1 MASTVPPL
9 PRRRLFEGFRLR
21 DLRRRLR
28 ISQAAMAQRLGISV
42 SYLSQIENND
52 RPITDGVLLALARE
66 FPVEAAEINGE
77 GGTAALLRAIDAA
90 TDSSVVAD
98 RIDEVDVRRGIEQ
111 QPLLARRMV
120 ALHDAYRRS
129 QEQLRVLD
137 DRFDTGS
144 GDAAPLPWEE
154 VRDWFQAE
162 GNYIDAI
169 DRSAELLADAL
180 ALDDDNV
187 VRAFEDRLR
196 LWHGVRVIG
205 AQGDG
210 SELSRFDEGAR
221 TLALDHALPPE
232 SRAFLLAHRLVRY
245 EFANEMR
252 LVIDRAGLA
261 SPAAR
266 ELLSVGLANYAAG
279 ALLMPYGRFRAAAY
293 EVRHDIDRL
302 RQRFAVSF
310 EQACHRLS
318 TLQRPGA
325 QGLPVFFCRVDMAG
339 NITKRHSAT
348 RLQFAALGGACP
360 LWIVHEAVAIPDRI
374 LVQLAEMP
382 DGTRYVSMA
391 KGLVKPSGS
400 FSRPPRRYAV
410 ALGCEEAHA
419 ADFVY
424 ADALRTGGAATPIGA
439 SCRICP
445 RLDCDQR
452 AFPPAGSVIEIDPD
466 RRRAVPYG
474 FR

>member
-1 MASTVPPL
+1 MSSP
-9 PRRRLFEGFRLR
+9 PRRRVFEGFRLR
-21 DLRRRLR
+21 ELRRRAG
-28 ISQAAMAQRLGISV
+28 ISQAAMAARLGISV

-52 RPITDGVLLALARE
+52 RPITDIVLVALSRE
-66 FPVEAAEINGE
+66 FPLEAFGDTEVS
-77 GGTAALLRAIDAA
+77 TSLLRTIDAA
-90 TDSSVVAD
+90 TDASVPAE
-98 RIDEVDVRRGIEQ
+98 RMEEGDVRRGIEQ

-120 ALHDAYRRS
+120 ALHEAWRRS

-137 DRFDTGS
+137 DRYDSGS
-144 GDAAPLPWEE
+144 TDAAPLPWEE

-169 DRSAELLADAL
+169 DCSAETLAAD
-180 ALDDDNV
+180 LDPD
-187 VRAFEDRLR
+187 RPTRGLEDRLR
-196 LWHGVRVIG
+196 WHGVRVTG
-205 AQGDG
+205 EDGDG
-210 SELSRFDEGAR
+210 SQLSRFDPLDR
-221 TLALDHALPPE
+221 TLAVNSALPPE

-245 EFANEMR
+245 EFENEMR
-252 LVIDRAGLA
+252 QVVEDAGLA

-266 ELLSVGLANYAAG
+266 ELLSIGLANYAAG
-279 ALLMPYGRFRAAAY
+279 ALLMPYGGFKDTARD
-293 EVRHDIDRL
+293 VRHDIDRL
-302 RQRFAVSF
+302 RQRFGVSF

-325 QGLPVFFCRVDMAG
+325 AGLPFFFCRVDMAG

-360 LWIVHEAVAIPDRI
+360 LWVVHEAVAIPDRI
-374 LVQLAEMP
+374 LVQHAEMP

-400 FSRPPRRYAV
+400 YARPSRRYAV
-410 ALGCEEAHA
+410 ALGCEELHA

-424 ADALRTGGAATPIGA
+424 ADDLRPGGAATPIGA

-445 RLDCDQR
+445 RTDCDQR
-452 AFPPAGSVIEIDPD
+452 AFPPAASAIAIDPD
-466 RRRAVPYG
+466 RRSVVPYA

>member
-1 MASTVPPL
+1 MASHLPPQ

-21 DLRRRLR
+21 DLRRRLNLP
-28 ISQAAMAQRLGISV
+28 QASMAQRLGISV

-52 RPITDGVLLALARE
+52 RPITDAVLLALARE
-66 FPVEAAEINGE
+66 FPLEAAEINGE
-77 GGTAALLRAIDAA
+77 GGTATLLRAIDAG
-90 TDSSVVAD
+90 TDSSVPAD
-98 RIDEVDVRRGIEQ
+98 RLDESDLRRGIAQ

-144 GDAAPLPWEE
+144 SDAAPLPWEE

-162 GNYIDAI
+162 SNYIDAV

-180 ALDDDNV
+180 ALDDDNI

-210 SELSRFDEGAR
+210 SELSRFDEAAR
-221 TLALDHALPPE
+221 TLALNHALPPE
-232 SRAFLLAHRLVRY
+232 SRLFLLAHRLARY

-252 LVIDRAGLA
+252 VVIEGAGLA

-279 ALLMPYGRFRAAAY
+279 ALLMPYSRFRAAAY

-400 FSRPPRRYAV
+400 FTRPPRRYAV
-410 ALGCEEAHA
+410 ALGCEETHA

-424 ADALRTGGAATPIGA
+424 ADALRTGGAATAIGA

-452 AFPPAGSVIEIDPD
+452 AFPPAGSAIEIDPD

>member
-1 MASTVPPL
+1 MASHAPL
-9 PRRRLFEGFRLR
+9 PPRRRLFEGFRLR
-21 DLRRRLR
+21 ELRRRLN
-28 ISQAAMAQRLGISV
+28 IPQAGMAQRLGISV

-90 TDSSVVAD
+90 TDSSVAAD
-98 RIDEVDVRRGIEQ
+98 RIDEADIRRGIEQ

-120 ALHDAYRRS
+120 ALHEAYRRS

-144 GDAAPLPWEE
+144 SDAAPLPWEE

-162 GNYIDAI
+162 SNYIDAI

-180 ALDDDNV
+180 ALDDDNI

-196 LWHGVRVIG
+196 LWHGVRVVG

-210 SELSRFDEGAR
+210 SELSRFDEAAR
-221 TLALDHALPPE
+221 TLALNHALPPE
-232 SRAFLLAHRLVRY
+232 SRLFLLAHRLARY

-252 LVIDRAGLA
+252 VVIEGAGLA

-293 EVRHDIDRL
+293 AVRHDIDQL

-400 FSRPPRRYAV
+400 FARPPRRYAV

-452 AFPPAGSVIEIDPD
+452 AFPPAGSAIEIDPD

>member
-1 MASTVPPL
+1 MA
-9 PRRRLFEGFRLR
+9 
-21 DLRRRLR
+21 
-28 ISQAAMAQRLGISV
+28 ARLGISV

-52 RPITDGVLLALARE
+52 RPITDIVLVALSRE
-66 FPVEAAEINGE
+66 FPLEAFGDTEVS
-77 GGTAALLRAIDAA
+77 TSLLRTIDAA
-90 TDSSVVAD
+90 TDASVPAE
-98 RIDEVDVRRGIEQ
+98 RMEEGDVRRGIEQ

-120 ALHDAYRRS
+120 ALHEAWRRS

-137 DRFDTGS
+137 DRYDSGS
-144 GDAAPLPWEE
+144 TDAAPLPWEE

-169 DRSAELLADAL
+169 DCSAETLAAD
-180 ALDDDNV
+180 LDPD
-187 VRAFEDRLR
+187 RPTRGLEDRLR
-196 LWHGVRVIG
+196 WHGVRVTG
-205 AQGDG
+205 EDGDG
-210 SELSRFDEGAR
+210 SQLSRFDPLDR
-221 TLALDHALPPE
+221 TLAVNSALPPE

-245 EFANEMR
+245 EFENEMR
-252 LVIDRAGLA
+252 QVVEDAGLA

-266 ELLSVGLANYAAG
+266 ELLSIGLANYAAG
-279 ALLMPYGRFRAAAY
+279 ALLMPYGGFKDTARD
-293 EVRHDIDRL
+293 VRHDIDRL
-302 RQRFAVSF
+302 RQRFGVSF

-325 QGLPVFFCRVDMAG
+325 AGLPFFFCRVDMAG

-360 LWIVHEAVAIPDRI
+360 LWVVHEAVAIPDRI
-374 LVQLAEMP
+374 LVQHAEMP

-400 FSRPPRRYAV
+400 YARPSRRYAV
-410 ALGCEEAHA
+410 ALGCEELHA

-424 ADALRTGGAATPIGA
+424 ADDLRPGGAATPIGA

-445 RLDCDQR
+445 RTDCDQR
-452 AFPPAGSVIEIDPD
+452 AFPPAASAIAIDPD
-466 RRRAVPYG
+466 RRSVVPYA

>member
-1 MASTVPPL
+1 MSST
-9 PRRRLFEGFRLR
+9 PRRRVFEGFRLR
-21 DLRRRLR
+21 ELRKRAG
-28 ISQAAMAQRLGISV
+28 ISQAAMAARLGISV

-52 RPITDGVLLALARE
+52 RPITDIVLVALSRE
-66 FPVEAAEINGE
+66 FPLEAFGDIETSIS
-77 GGTAALLRAIDAA
+77 LLRTIDAA
-90 TDSSVVAD
+90 TDASVPAE
-98 RIDEVDVRRGIEQ
+98 RMEEGDVRRGIEQ

-120 ALHDAYRRS
+120 ALHEAWRRS

-137 DRFDTGS
+137 DRYDSGS
-144 GDAAPLPWEE
+144 TDAAPLPWEE

-169 DRSAELLADAL
+169 DRSAETLAGD
-180 ALDDDNV
+180 LDPD
-187 VRAFEDRLR
+187 RPTRGLEDRLR
-196 LWHGVRVIG
+196 WHGVRVTG
-205 AQGDG
+205 EDGDG
-210 SELSRFDEGAR
+210 SQLSRFDPRDR
-221 TLALDHALPPE
+221 TLAVNSALPPE

-245 EFANEMR
+245 EFENEMR
-252 LVIDRAGLA
+252 QVVEDAGLA

-266 ELLSVGLANYAAG
+266 ELLSIGLANYAAG
-279 ALLMPYGRFRAAAY
+279 ALLMPYGGFKDTARD
-293 EVRHDIDRL
+293 VRHDIDRL
-302 RQRFAVSF
+302 RQRFGVSF

-325 QGLPVFFCRVDMAG
+325 AGLPFFFCRVDMAG

-360 LWIVHEAVAIPDRI
+360 LWVVHEAVAIPDRI
-374 LVQLAEMP
+374 LVQHAEMP

-400 FSRPPRRYAV
+400 YARPSRRYAV
-410 ALGCEEAHA
+410 ALGCEELHA

-424 ADALRTGGAATPIGA
+424 ADDLKPGGAATPIGA

-445 RLDCDQR
+445 RTDCDQR
-452 AFPPAGSVIEIDPD
+452 AFPPAASAIAIDPD
-466 RRRAVPYG
+466 RRSVVPYR
-474 FR
+474 FN

>member
-1 MASTVPPL
+1 MAIPVSPL

-21 DLRRRLR
+21 ELRRRLN
-28 ISQAAMAQRLGISV
+28 IPQAGMAQRLGISV

-90 TDSSVVAD
+90 TDSSVAAD
-98 RIDEVDVRRGIEQ
+98 RIDETDIRRGIEQ

-221 TLALDHALPPE
+221 TLALNHALPPE

-245 EFANEMR
+245 
-252 LVIDRAGLA
+252 
-261 SPAAR
+261 
-266 ELLSVGLANYAAG
+266 
-279 ALLMPYGRFRAAAY
+279 
-293 EVRHDIDRL
+293 
-302 RQRFAVSF
+302 
-310 EQACHRLS
+310 
-318 TLQRPGA
+318 
-325 QGLPVFFCRVDMAG
+325 
-339 NITKRHSAT
+339 
-348 RLQFAALGGACP
+348 
-360 LWIVHEAVAIPDRI
+360 
-374 LVQLAEMP
+374 
-382 DGTRYVSMA
+382 
-391 KGLVKPSGS
+391 
-400 FSRPPRRYAV
+400 
-410 ALGCEEAHA
+410 
-419 ADFVY
+419 
-424 ADALRTGGAATPIGA
+424 
-439 SCRICP
+439 
-445 RLDCDQR
+445 
-452 AFPPAGSVIEIDPD
+452 
-466 RRRAVPYG
+466 
-474 FR
+474 